1 MATRNIVEQFV
12 DTMTQLMTLMR
23 REIDVLK
30 ARDYSKLEELQQ
42 HKAIMGKA
50 YDQCQT
56 ELRKDATVLSALS
69 VEERGALRTLYARF
83 REALSEN
90 MLALKAAQD
99 ATDRAV
105 KMIIDGVKKAR
116 GIQGQTP
123 TSPGKPIRGYGAY
136 KSSNAGSFAINRTT

>member
-30 ARDYSKLEELQQ
+30 ARYYSKLEELQQ
-42 HKAIMGKA
+42 HKAIIGKA